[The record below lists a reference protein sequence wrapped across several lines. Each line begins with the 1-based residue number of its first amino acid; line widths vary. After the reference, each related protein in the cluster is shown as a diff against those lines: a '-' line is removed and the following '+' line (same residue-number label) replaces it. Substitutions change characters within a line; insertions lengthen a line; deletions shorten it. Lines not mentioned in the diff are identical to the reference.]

1 MEAPQTSLARCG
13 EDRGPLLLAVGWILL
28 SLAILTVAT
37 RLYFRTNIR
46 NSINWDDYFVTA
58 SLALIFLIQCRP
70 LNAMWNP
77 RVKGTCLSARTG
89 YTAGYANYALD
100 ALTDLICAIIPISVI
115 HRLQMNVRTKVA
127 LCILMSL
134 GVLTA
139 GFAIGKCVTLAE
151 VFHADYSWKITNP
164 GVLTIGEHYL
174 GIIIASMPALKPLFS
189 KVLDATGS
197 GSSGSKR
204 NFKKIRSPNADLRGR
219 HSYATSGSSSS
230 RPDTIY
236 KTAESKHSNL
246 SDASQDYQAAET
258 TLPGYSRDS
267 GNIDWAYMAGPE
279 KEDGPEAT
287 HIDDASHTSSLPLV
301 RMARQSARVPQ

>member
-1 MEAPQTSLARCG
+1 
-13 EDRGPLLLAVGWILL
+13 
-28 SLAILTVAT
+28 
-37 RLYFRTNIR
+37 
-46 NSINWDDYFVTA
+46 
-58 SLALIFLIQCRP
+58 
-70 LNAMWNP
+70 
-77 RVKGTCLSARTG
+77 
-89 YTAGYANYALD
+89 
-100 ALTDLICAIIPISVI
+100 
-115 HRLQMNVRTKVA
+115 
-127 LCILMSL
+127 
-134 GVLTA
+134 
-139 GFAIGKCVTLAE
+139 
-151 VFHADYSWKITNP
+151 
-164 GVLTIGEHYL
+164 
-174 GIIIASMPALKPLFS
+174 MPALKPLFS

-301 RMARQSARVPQ
+301 RMARQSARELREFFMWSVDAFISDENIKGKSGDGDNQNRGM